1 MAEALA
7 ERVEVAID
15 WVALIEEAKKQH
27 VESVHW
33 CYNASGT
40 FITPTGHI
48 GGTEESVCHHYMRKK
63 ARFVINGLQDGT
75 SFGKNPGRIL
85 PKEVELWFVDYI
97 LNRSAYEAVFVEK
110 DAAKALETRLT
121 VVSGAHPGNLV
132 GAACVAL
139 RRLWECVY
147 VVRAAYDLVQAG
159 VPEDLAFI
167 IGHTIQAPSNIEHDT
182 QVSWTANLN
191 WHTSIDAS
199 YMGFKELKNWMKH
212 KVLTP
217 NGNYV
222 TSGKY
227 DGYSAM
233 YGIGGVGLVRI
244 IRQHFPVHL
253 YKDQPKAVSTNPF
266 AAAKKP
272 VDDYE
277 DVTTNYAKAIEVM
290 AEWAK
295 TYLMENINAA

>member
-7 ERVEVAID
+7 ERVEVKID
-15 WVALIEEAKKQH
+15 WAALIEKAKEQH
-27 VESVHW
+27 VNSVDW
-33 CYNASGT
+33 RDNASGT
-40 FITPTGHI
+40 FITPAGRVDETV
-48 GGTEESVCHHYMRKK
+48 ESVCHHYMRKK
-63 ARFVINGLQDGT
+63 AKFVVNGLQDGE
-75 SFGKNPGRIL
+75 SYGENPGRIL

-110 DAAKALETRLT
+110 NAAKALETRLT
-121 VVSGAHPGNLV
+121 VVSGDHPGNLV

-139 RRLWECVY
+139 RRLWEHIY

-182 QVSWTANLN
+182 QVSWTARLN
-191 WHTSIDAS
+191 WHTSIDPG
-199 YMGFKELKNWMKH
+199 YMGFKELKNWMEH
-212 KVLTP
+212 KLLTP
-217 NGNYV
+217 NGPYV

-233 YGIGGVGLVRI
+233 YGMSADGLTNI
-244 IRQHFPVHL
+244 ICTHFPVHL

-266 AAAKKP
+266 AAAKLP
-272 VDDYE
+272 VLRGQG
-277 DVTTNYAKAIEVM
+277 VTTNYAKAIEVM

>member
-7 ERVEVAID
+7 ERVEVKID
-15 WVALIEEAKKQH
+15 WAALIEKAKEQH
-27 VESVHW
+27 VANVKW
-33 CYNASGT
+33 KDNASGT
-40 FITPTGHI
+40 FISADGRI
-48 GGTEESVCHHYMRKK
+48 RETEESVCHHYMRKK
-63 ARFVINGLQDGT
+63 AKFVINGLQDGHGYGEN
-75 SFGKNPGRIL
+75 SGRIL

-121 VVSGAHPGNLV
+121 VVSGDHPGNLV

-139 RRLWECVY
+139 RRLWEHVY
-147 VVRAAYDLVQAG
+147 VARAAYDLVQAG

-167 IGHTIQAPSNIEHDT
+167 IGHTIQAPNNIEHDT

-191 WHTSIDAS
+191 WHTSIDPG
-199 YMGFKELKNWMKH
+199 YMGFKELKNWMEH
-212 KVLTP
+212 KLLTP
-217 NGNYV
+217 NGPYV

-233 YGIGGVGLVRI
+233 YGIGNGLVQI
-244 IRQHFPVHL
+244 IRNHFPVHL

-266 AAAKKP
+266 AAAKLP
-272 VDDYE
+272 VAGGQDN
-277 DVTTNYAKAIEVM
+277 TTNYAKAIEVM

-295 TYLMENINAA
+295 TYLMEGIKRA